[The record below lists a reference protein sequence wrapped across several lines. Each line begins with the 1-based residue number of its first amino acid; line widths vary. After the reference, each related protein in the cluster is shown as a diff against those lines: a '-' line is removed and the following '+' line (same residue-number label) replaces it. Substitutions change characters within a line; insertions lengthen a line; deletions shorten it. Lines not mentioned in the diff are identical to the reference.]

1 MKAFFSTIENHP
13 LIAILRGITPTEV
26 VDVAE
31 ILIEKDFKIIEIPL
45 NSPDP
50 IRSIELL
57 THYFE
62 NHAIIGAGTVLDETS
77 IRSIAEAGAK
87 LVVMPNG
94 NGIVVKAAKD
104 RGLIAIPGIATP
116 SEAFAMIEA
125 GADALKLFPAEGIP
139 PSVLKAMKAVLPS
152 TVPILPVGGIT
163 PEKMNDYLK
172 AGAIGFGLGS
182 ALYKP
187 GMTLKD
193 IRKNADA
200 FNQALTFSLQINEIL
215 SFFLLDPQII

>member
-1 MKAFFSTIENHP
+1 MTGFFSAIEKHP
-13 LIAILRGITPTEV
+13 LIAILRGIKPTEV

-62 NHAIIGAGTVLDETS
+62 NHAIIGAGTVLDEAS

-163 PEKMNDYLK
+163 PEKINDYLK

-187 GMTLKD
+187 GMTLRD
-193 IRKNADA
+193 IRKNAEA
-200 FNQALTFSLQINEIL
+200 FNQALTFSLQINEI
-215 SFFLLDPQII
+215 

>member
-1 MKAFFSTIENHP
+1 MTAFFSVIEKHP
-13 LIAILRGITPTEV
+13 LIAILRGIKPTEV

-62 NHAIIGAGTVLDETS
+62 NHAIIGAGTVLDEAS

-87 LVVMPNG
+87 LIVMPNG

-125 GADALKLFPAEGIP
+125 GADALKLFPAEWIP

-187 GMTLKD
+187 GMTLRD
-193 IRKNADA
+193 IRKNAEA
-200 FNQALTFSLQINEIL
+200 FNQALTFSFQINEI
-215 SFFLLDPQII
+215 

>member
-1 MKAFFSTIENHP
+1 MTAFFSAIEKHP
-13 LIAILRGITPTEV
+13 LIAILRGIKPTEV

-62 NHAIIGAGTVLDETS
+62 NHAIIGAGTVLDEAS

-187 GMTLKD
+187 GMTLRD
-193 IRKNADA
+193 IRKNAEA
-200 FNQALTFSLQINEIL
+200 FNQALTFSLQIDEI
-215 SFFLLDPQII
+215 

>member
-1 MKAFFSTIENHP
+1 MATFFSVIEKHP
-13 LIAILRGITPTEV
+13 LIAILRGVKPTEV

-62 NHAIIGAGTVLDETS
+62 NHAIIGAGTVLDEAS

-87 LVVMPNG
+87 LIVMPNG

-116 SEAFAMIEA
+116 TEAFAMIKA

-139 PSVLKAMKAVLPS
+139 PSILKAMKAVLPS
-152 TVPILPVGGIT
+152 NVPILPVGGIT

-187 GMTLKD
+187 TMTLRD
-193 IRKNADA
+193 IRKNAEA
-200 FNQALTFSLQINEIL
+200 FNQALTFSLQINEI
-215 SFFLLDPQII
+215 

>member
-1 MKAFFSTIENHP
+1 MTAFFSAIEKHP
-13 LIAILRGITPTEV
+13 LIAILRGIKPTEV

-62 NHAIIGAGTVLDETS
+62 NHAIIGAGTVLDEAS

-87 LVVMPNG
+87 LIVMPNG

-187 GMTLKD
+187 GMTLRD
-193 IRKNADA
+193 IRKNAEA
-200 FNQALTFSLQINEIL
+200 FNQALTFSLQINEI
-215 SFFLLDPQII
+215 

>member
-1 MKAFFSTIENHP
+1 MTAFFSAIEKHP
-13 LIAILRGITPTEV
+13 LIAILRGIKPTEV

-62 NHAIIGAGTVLDETS
+62 NHAIIGAGTVLDEAS

-187 GMTLKD
+187 GMTLRD
-193 IRKNADA
+193 IRKNAEA
-200 FNQALTFSLQINEIL
+200 FNQALTRSLQINEI
-215 SFFLLDPQII
+215 

>member
-1 MKAFFSTIENHP
+1 MTAFFSAIEKHP
-13 LIAILRGITPTEV
+13 LIAILRGIKPTEV

-62 NHAIIGAGTVLDETS
+62 NHAIIGAGTVLDEAS

-104 RGLIAIPGIATP
+104 RGLIAIPGITTP
-116 SEAFAMIEA
+116 SEAFAMLEA

-187 GMTLKD
+187 GMTLRD
-193 IRKNADA
+193 IRKNAEA
-200 FNQALTFSLQINEIL
+200 FNQALTFSLQINEI
-215 SFFLLDPQII
+215 

>member
-1 MKAFFSTIENHP
+1 MTAFFAALEKHP
-13 LIAILRGITPTEV
+13 LIAILRGIKPTEV

-62 NHAIIGAGTVLDETS
+62 NHAIIGAGTVLDEAS

-116 SEAFAMIEA
+116 TEAFAMIEA

-187 GMTLKD
+187 GMTLRD
-193 IRKNADA
+193 IRKNAEA
-200 FNQALTFSLQINEIL
+200 FNQALTFSLQINEI
-215 SFFLLDPQII
+215 

>member
-1 MKAFFSTIENHP
+1 MTAFFSAIEKHP
-13 LIAILRGITPTEV
+13 LIAILRGIKPTEV

-62 NHAIIGAGTVLDETS
+62 NHAIIGAGTVLDEAS

-116 SEAFAMIEA
+116 SEAFAMLEA

-187 GMTLKD
+187 GMTLRD
-193 IRKNADA
+193 IRKNAEA
-200 FNQALTFSLQINEIL
+200 FNQALTFSLQINEI
-215 SFFLLDPQII
+215 

>member
-1 MKAFFSTIENHP
+1 MVPCSLGQLYYKKEN
-13 LIAILRGITPTEV
+13 RGIKPTEV

-62 NHAIIGAGTVLDETS
+62 NHAIIGAGTVLDEAS

-104 RGLIAIPGIATP
+104 RGLIAIPGIATTTEP
-116 SEAFAMIEA
+116 FAMIEA

-187 GMTLKD
+187 GMTLRD
-193 IRKNADA
+193 IRKNAEA
-200 FNQALTFSLQINEIL
+200 FNQALTFSLQINEI
-215 SFFLLDPQII
+215 